1 MNQFF
6 QQSLHL
12 FSSVSINV
20 ICMDRRLYFLVVLY
34 PPQRNRNLSSS
45 FGEPQCTSPQKDEQQ
60 KLVKTLQVLF
70 CLYLHVVLSDVP
82 VLCMI
87 GRAVLWR
94 HPGRTA
100 TGEENHDHG
109 RRWRRSRQVAYVK
122 TYTHTLYTWKT
133 PRLCIWS
140 YLYNLSDLASRQCHL
155 HFLECVTSCILLFWL
170 LRYQYWMF
178 LISLGQFR
186 HQSDVRLWR
195 RCFGYVCTIR
205 RPGDFAKRLCFW

>member
-20 ICMDRRLYFLVVLY
+20 ICMFFAQTAASYFLVVLY

-60 KLVKTLQVLF
+60 KLVMTLQALF

-82 VLCMI
+82 VLCVI

-109 RRWRRSRQVAYVK
+109 RRGRRSRQVAYVK
-122 TYTHTLYTWKT
+122 THSHLVHMKNTAVVCL
-133 PRLCIWS
+133 I
-140 YLYNLSDLASRQCHL
+140 LS
-155 HFLECVTSCILLFWL
+155 V
-170 LRYQYWMF
+170 
-178 LISLGQFR
+178 
-186 HQSDVRLWR
+186 
-195 RCFGYVCTIR
+195 
-205 RPGDFAKRLCFW
+205 